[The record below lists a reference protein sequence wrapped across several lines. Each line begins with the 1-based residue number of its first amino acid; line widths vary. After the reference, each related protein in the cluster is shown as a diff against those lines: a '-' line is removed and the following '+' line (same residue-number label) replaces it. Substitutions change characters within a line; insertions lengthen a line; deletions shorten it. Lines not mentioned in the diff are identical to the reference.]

1 MSLRQLKT
9 AILIGVF
16 LLPTLFLLFTLVQQ
30 RWITWEM
37 HERLEKSQLI
47 TLTMPTSSIQW
58 VKEGKEIV
66 IQGRLFDVKSISYAY
81 EFAHINGLFDE
92 EETNLVNRI
101 NGQLHQQNT
110 GKQLRLSLLC
120 SILLG
125 LSTEQN
131 KGTEKNQ
138 VVANFDFSLPRH
150 TLYLSP
156 LLEQV
161 SPPPQC

>member
-47 TLTMPTSSIQW
+47 TLAIPTSSIQW
-58 VKEGKEIV
+58 VKEGKELV
-66 IQGRLFDVKSISYAY
+66 IQGRLFDVKSISYTKD
-81 EFAHINGLFDE
+81 FAKINGLFDE

-101 NGQLHQQNT
+101 SGQLHRQNT
-110 GKQLRLSLLC
+110 GKQLRLSLIC

-125 LSTEQN
+125 LSSEQKMETE
-131 KGTEKNQ
+131 TNQ
-138 VVANFDFSLPRH
+138 VVANFDFSLPRP
-150 TLYLSP
+150 TLYHSP